1 MAIRV
6 IKIISVTILL
16 ASCGGGSSSSEPVP
30 SISLSA
36 SSASVEVGGEVN
48 VVWSASDANSCTA
61 SNGWSGSKGSSGTE
75 PITLDALGSTT
86 FTLTCVNSSGS
97 TVESLQL
104 ETYRTLTGVVVDGYI
119 TGSTVFSDN
128 NGNLTLDTDEE
139 SVTSASDGSFSLNAG
154 SGNVVSVGGFDA
166 DMSSTLDDLLLVSP
180 VSDSQSQAV
189 VSPLTTIASFMEDPI
204 ELNAVLGIDPSI
216 DLLMTDPVAKKGT
229 SPEYDLLYEKGNQLT
244 VLAYSLQSTAGDS
257 ASASA
262 DAFSSITKVLEESY
276 AETQEPPNIESKGFI
291 SDVIDQVDETTQSE
305 IPAERKANI
314 ATALASV
321 LPLIQ
326 VREATTTN
334 ASVLN
339 FATTTLI
346 SDIEKIADGTASNA
360 TIAQYDQTPTAYI
373 AEAQGGNAADY
384 APTIKALDDA
394 VTVEEDTDAV
404 IDIVAND
411 DYLDGSPAISIE
423 LDDASYGSLVLGAD
437 NKVTYTPVSNYTGED
452 TFKYTLVQGN
462 KRSTGQVTI
471 TVSPVADAP
480 KFSLASNAVS
490 LAENS
495 TAVGTFA
502 ATDADD
508 DTLSY
513 SLSGTDADKFSISET
528 GELSLT
534 AAADYETQTSYSV
547 IISASDGSESV
558 SESITIGVSNLIET
572 PPSLT
577 LPSTISVAENTS
589 VVAQASATDPEG
601 SALTYALS
609 GTDAAT
615 FYVSSSGLV
624 SFRAVPDYE
633 SLTKTQYSLTVTV
646 TNAGALSSSGSMTV
660 NVTDIPENF
669 FDTCR
674 FGECRF
680 E

>member
-1 MAIRV
+1 MAIRL

-16 ASCGGGSSSSEPVP
+16 ASCGGGSSSSVPVP

-36 SSASVEVGGEVN
+36 SSASVEVGSQVN
-48 VVWSASDANSCTA
+48 LVWSASDANSCAA
-61 SNGWSGSKGSSGTE
+61 SNDWSGSKGSSGTE
-75 PITLDALGSTT
+75 PITLGALGSTT

-119 TGSTVFSDN
+119 TGSTVFSDT
-128 NGNLTLDTDEE
+128 NGNLTLDADEE

-189 VSPLTTIASFMEDPI
+189 VSPLTTVASFMEDPT

-216 DLLMTDPVAKKGT
+216 DLLTTDPVAKKGT

-262 DAFSSITKVLEESY
+262 DAFGSITKVLEDTY
-276 AETQEPPNIESKGFI
+276 AETQEPPNIESKDFI
-291 SDVIDQVDETTQSE
+291 SDVIDQVDETTQSQ
-305 IPAERKANI
+305 IPEERKANI

-346 SDIEKIADGTASNA
+346 SDIEKIADGTASSA
-360 TIAQYDQTPTAYI
+360 TVDQYDQAPTAYI

-394 VTVEEDTDAV
+394 VTVEEDTNAV
-404 IDIVAND
+404 IDIVDND
-411 DYLDGSPAISIE
+411 DYLDSSLAISIE
-423 LDDASYGSLVLGAD
+423 LGDASYGSLALGAD
-437 NKVTYTPVSNYTGED
+437 NKVTYTPIASYTGED
-452 TFKYTLVQGN
+452 SFQYTLIQGDN
-462 KRSTGQVTI
+462 T
-471 TVSPVADAP
+471 
-480 KFSLASNAVS
+480 
-490 LAENS
+490 S
-495 TAVGTFA
+495 TANVNLIIGKPI
-502 ATDADD
+502 
-508 DTLSY
+508 TLSSDPLTIDENTRIVGIY
-513 SLSGTDADKFSISET
+513 GTEDDLGNSLTYALSGEDADKFSISSE
-528 GELSLT
+528 GALT
-534 AAADYETQTSYSV
+534 LLESADYETQTSYNV
-547 IISASDGSESV
+547 IISASDGSATV
-558 SESITIGVSNLIET
+558 SENVTVDVSNVVET

-577 LPSTISVAENTS
+577 VPSEIRVAENTS
-589 VVAQASATDPEG
+589 IVAQASATDPEG
-601 SALTYALS
+601 SAVTYALS

-615 FYVSSSGLV
+615 FYISSTGLV
-624 SFRAVPDYE
+624 SFRSVPDYE

-646 TNAGALSSSGSMTV
+646 TNAGALSASGSMTV
-660 NVTDIPENF
+660 NVTDIAENF

>member
-1 MAIRV
+1 MAMRI
-6 IKIISVTILL
+6 IKIICATMLL
-16 ASCGGGSSSSEPVP
+16 ASCGGGSSSSVPVP

-36 SSASVEVGGEVN
+36 SSASVEVGSEVN

-61 SNGWSGSKGSSGTE
+61 SNGWSGSKGSSGNE
-75 PITLDALGSTT
+75 PVTLDSLGSTT

-119 TGSTVFSDN
+119 TGSTVFSDT
-128 NGNLTLDTDEE
+128 NGNLTLDADEE

-180 VSDSQSQAV
+180 VSDSQSEAV
-189 VSPLTTIASFMEDPI
+189 VSPLTTVASFMEDPT

-216 DLLMTDPVAKKGT
+216 DLLTTDPVSKKGT

-244 VLAYSLQSTAGDS
+244 VLAYSLQSTAGGS

-262 DAFSSITKVLEESY
+262 DTFSSITKVLEESY
-276 AETQEPPNIESKGFI
+276 EETQESPNIESKDFI
-291 SDVIDQVDETTQSE
+291 SDVIDQVDETTQSQ

-326 VREATTTN
+326 VREGTTTN

-346 SDIEKIADGTASNA
+346 SDIEKIADGTASSA
-360 TIAQYDQTPTAYI
+360 TVDQYDQAPTAYI

-394 VTVEEDTDAV
+394 VTVEEDTNAV

-411 DYLDGSPAISIE
+411 DYLDSSLAISIE
-423 LDDASYGSLVLGAD
+423 LGDASYGSLALGAD
-437 NKVTYTPVSNYTGED
+437 NKVTYTPISNYTGED
-452 TFKYTLVQGN
+452 SFQYTLIQGDN
-462 KRSTGQVTI
+462 T
-471 TVSPVADAP
+471 
-480 KFSLASNAVS
+480 
-490 LAENS
+490 S
-495 TAVGTFA
+495 TANVNLIIGA
-502 ATDADD
+502 PI
-508 DTLSY
+508 TLSSDPLTIDENTRIVGVY
-513 SLSGTDADKFSISET
+513 RTEDDLGNSLTYALSGEDADKFSISSE
-528 GELSLT
+528 GALT
-534 AAADYETQTSYSV
+534 LLESADYETQTSYNV
-547 IISASDGSESV
+547 IISASDGSATV
-558 SESITIGVSNLIET
+558 SENVTVDVSNVVET
-572 PPSLT
+572 PPSLA
-577 LPSTISVAENTS
+577 LPSTIRVAENTS
-589 VVAQASATDPEG
+589 VVAQASAVDPEG
-601 SALTYALS
+601 SAVTYALS

-615 FYVSSSGLV
+615 FYVSSTGLV
-624 SFRAVPDYE
+624 SFRALPDYE
-633 SLTKTQYSLTVTV
+633 SLTKTQYSFTVTV
-646 TNAGALSSSGSMTV
+646 TNAGALSASGSMTV
-660 NVTDIPENF
+660 NVTDIAENF